1 MNYDNIIM
9 DFPVTVYG
17 NLEKYNDVISK
28 GRCRIFYKGANRNGT
43 FITDE
48 FADRLLSTIPYA
60 PVKGIFN
67 AEEDDFTDHGIARDE
82 GRIYGIVP
90 AEPNLAWESQ
100 IDEDGV
106 ERTYACVDVLL
117 YTGIYK
123 EASMILGKAQSM
135 ELYGKNIK
143 GDWQII
149 DGKRY
154 YVFSDA
160 CFLGLQALGDD
171 VEPCFEGAAFYTVY
185 NALEKFMDAVEEYQK
200 NYTQSGQGGNTM
212 PSVTFKV
219 SDSQKLE
226 FLWNILNPGFNEE
239 NGFALDYA
247 ICDVYDEYAIA
258 FNYNERI
265 YERVYYVKDDET
277 DSLSVKKKERC
288 YIIDVNENEK
298 NALEALHKLN
308 GDTYEKVDE
317 SFAEIANLKNE
328 ISENS
333 LKVEE
338 LNNNIAT
345 LTMERDNANVQL
357 NVSNDSLK
365 TANENYTVAQATI
378 EALTSERDALVAYK
392 KTVEDDAKRA
402 VIATYAEY
410 LSVDILDA
418 YATKLDDYSIED
430 LDREL
435 TYAQKKA
442 HPEMFSKQPQ
452 VAYVPKEDPTKSG
465 LDMIL
470 SKYEKKH

>member
-365 TANENYTVAQATI
+365 TANENYTAAQATI

-410 LSVDILDA
+410 LSADILDA

>member
-67 AEEDDFTDHGIARDE
+67 AEEDDFTDHGIVRDE

-117 YTGIYK
+117 YTSIYK

-317 SFAEIANLKNE
+317 SFAEIAKKRNMTRIQVALGWLL
-328 ISENS
+328 S
-333 LKVEE
+333 KVESPVIGATKISHIEEAIKDMKESFINVKE
-338 LNNNIAT
+338 LNVDKTNPFWRSLLKKQGIISDNSQFNFKKNYNSILYYNIKAR
-345 LTMERDNANVQL
+345 LKQL
-357 NVSNDSLK
+357 F
-365 TANENYTVAQATI
+365 
-378 EALTSERDALVAYK
+378 
-392 KTVEDDAKRA
+392 
-402 VIATYAEY
+402 YA
-410 LSVDILDA
+410 
-418 YATKLDDYSIED
+418 SIE
-430 LDREL
+430 LF
-435 TYAQKKA
+435 
-442 HPEMFSKQPQ
+442 MN
-452 VAYVPKEDPTKSG
+452 
-465 LDMIL
+465 
-470 SKYEKKH
+470 